1 MENLTDHW
9 KKGRVARRHCF
20 QAKVVHLC
28 NVGPLLLFF
37 PLLLFDAQRVGRAC
51 SRFHDVI
58 ARRRGRGC
66 QAIPDTRACSRA
78 SAHARR
84 RTWYILC
91 TTWKVILKS
100 LFLEK

>member
-1 MENLTDHW
+1 METLADHW
-9 KKGRVARRHCF
+9 KKGLVARKHRF

-28 NVGPLLLFF
+28 NDGPLLLFF

-51 SRFHDVI
+51 SRFHDV
-58 ARRRGRGC
+58 ARHRGC

-91 TTWKVILKS
+91 TIWKVILKS
-100 LFLEK
+100 LFLET